1 VHPRVVA
8 LTGMF
13 KGESYRLTGER
24 LTLGRDTS
32 NSVQIGDAT
41 VSKKHCVIESAND
54 TFELVDLDSHN
65 GTFVNGIPVKR
76 RPLTHGDV
84 IRLGQSE
91 LLFLTAENSRD
102 ETVAVQYSEDVT
114 RDALKTVHLTPGQHG
129 YTSVDVGRMA
139 RDLNALFK
147 ITNTINSIRDPDHLQ
162 GKLLELIFEVVPA
175 ETGAI
180 LLMSQV
186 DEEPKAAHTYERHP
200 GAAPLQIRKS
210 VIHRALWERASVFTE
225 SSSDVAAAENIMCVP
240 LIGVQNTIGVIYLFS
255 KGLEA
260 RFAEDHVQFLNSAA
274 GIAAVTLE
282 NVLSI
287 ESLKAEN
294 RRLREVLEPAEA
306 IIGES
311 KAMRRVGA
319 FIDKVAKGDSTV
331 LIRGESGTGKELV
344 ARAIHAGSARS
355 EKPFVAINCAAIP
368 DTLLESE
375 LFGNEKGAFTGAVFK
390 KGKLETAEDGT
401 VFLDEIG
408 ELAPLLQ
415 AKLLRVLQQRE
426 FDRLGGTRPIKFRAR
441 VLTATNKN
449 LEQAIKVGEFR
460 QDLFYRLNVV
470 STTLP
475 PLRDHREDI
484 PLLAIYFATK
494 YAEKSERPFKGIS
507 TEARAILMSY
517 EWPGNVRELENA
529 IEHAIVMGNVDE
541 ILPEDL
547 PETLLEKQS
556 IQVSSGKYH
565 HEINELKKRLIIDA
579 VAQAKGSYID
589 AAKLLGVHPN
599 YLHRLIRN
607 LEIKDLLRAVENDA

>member
-1 VHPRVVA
+1 
-8 LTGMF
+8 MF
-13 KGESYRLTGER
+13 KGESYRLTSDK

-41 VSKKHCVIESAND
+41 VSKKHCVIESVND
-54 TFELVDLDSHN
+54 SFELIDLDSHN

-76 RPLTHGDV
+76 RPLAHGDV
-84 IRLGQSE
+84 IRLGHSE
-91 LLFLTAENSRD
+91 LLFLTGDSVGD
-102 ETVAVQYSEDVT
+102 EAVSVQYSDDVT
-114 RDALKTVHLTPGQHG
+114 RDALKTVQITRGHHTYQ
-129 YTSVDVGRMA
+129 SVDVGRMA

-147 ITNTINSIRDPDHLQ
+147 ITSTINSIREPGPLQ
-162 GKLLELIFEVVPA
+162 LKLLELIFEVVPA

-186 DEEPKAAHTYERHP
+186 DEEPRAAQIYHRHP
-200 GAAPLQIRKS
+200 GAAPLTIRKS

-225 SSSDVAAAENIMCVP
+225 SSSDLAAAENIMCVP
-240 LIGVQNTIGVIYLFS
+240 LIGVQNTIGVIYLAS
-255 KGLEA
+255 TGLKA
-260 RFAEDHVQFLNSAA
+260 QFAEEHVQFLNSAA

-282 NVLSI
+282 NVLSL

-294 RRLREVLEPAEA
+294 RRLREVLEPSDT

-311 KAMRRVGA
+311 KSMRRLGA
-319 FIDKVAKGDSTV
+319 FIEKVAKGDSTV
-331 LIRGESGTGKELV
+331 LLRGESGTGKELV
-344 ARAIHAGSARS
+344 ARAIHLRSTRS
-355 EKPFVAINCAAIP
+355 EKPFIAINCAAIP
-368 DTLLESE
+368 ETLLESE
-375 LFGNEKGAFTGAVFK
+375 LFGSEKGAFTGAVFK
-390 KGKLETAEDGT
+390 KGKLEAAEDGT

-415 AKLLRVLQQRE
+415 AKLLRVLQERE
-426 FDRLGGTRPIKFRAR
+426 FDRLGGTRPIKFQAR
-441 VLTATNKN
+441 ILAATNKN
-449 LEQAIKVGEFR
+449 LEQGIKAGEFR

-494 YAEKSERPFKGIS
+494 YAEKSDRPFKGIS
-507 TEARAILMSY
+507 SEARAILMSY
-517 EWPGNVRELENA
+517 DWPGNIRELENA

-547 PETLLEKQS
+547 PETLLEKGSVQ
-556 IQVSSGKYH
+556 ISSGKYH
-565 HEINELKKRLIIDA
+565 LEINELKKRLIIEA
-579 VAQAKGSYID
+579 VTQAKGSYID

-607 LEIKDLLRAVENDA
+607 LEIKDLLRAVENDN